1 MTEHPVEIIRSPR
14 RRKTVQAT
22 VVNGTIQVRVPAGL
36 GSSEERKAVDDI
48 VRKVRRKIS
57 AGPIDL
63 TARAA
68 RLARR
73 YNLPDPMTV
82 TWSDRQNLRWG
93 SCTPANGAIRI
104 STRLA
109 SVPPFVLDYVLV
121 HELAHLVV
129 SGHGP
134 EFDRIVDRYEKAER
148 ARGFLLALNQQDISS
163 VEPE

>member
-36 GSSEERKAVDDI
+36 GVSEERKAVDDI
-48 VRKVRRKIS
+48 VRKVRRKLS
-57 AGPIDL
+57 SGPIDL

-68 RLARR
+68 QLARR
-73 YNLPDPMTV
+73 YDLPEPVTV
-82 TWSDRQNLRWG
+82 SWSDRQNLRWG
-93 SCTPANGAIRI
+93 SCTPANGTIRV

-109 SVPPFVLDYVLV
+109 SAPPFVLDYVLV

-134 EFDRIVDRYEKAER
+134 AFDRIVDRYEKAER
-148 ARGFLLALNQQDISS
+148 ARGYLLAMNQHDLAPS
-163 VEPE
+163 

>member
-36 GSSEERKAVDDI
+36 AASEERKAVDDI
-48 VRKVRRKIS
+48 VRKVRRKLA
-57 AGPIDL
+57 AGPVDL
-63 TARAA
+63 STRAA

-73 YNLPDPMTV
+73 YDLPYPSSV
-82 TWSDRQNLRWG
+82 SWSDRQNLRWG
-93 SCTPANGAIRI
+93 SCTPGDGSIRI

-134 EFDRIVDRYEKAER
+134 AFERIVDRYEKAER
-148 ARGFLLALNQQDISS
+148 ARGFLLALNQHDLSS
-163 VEPE
+163 SEPE

>member
-36 GSSEERKAVDDI
+36 AASEERKAVDDI
-48 VRKVRRKIS
+48 VRKVRRKLA
-57 AGPIDL
+57 AGPVDL
-63 TARAA
+63 STRAA

-73 YNLPDPMTV
+73 YDLPNPASV
-82 TWSDRQNLRWG
+82 SWSDRQNLRWG
-93 SCTPANGAIRI
+93 SCTPADGSIRI

-134 EFDRIVDRYEKAER
+134 EFERIVDRYEKAER
-148 ARGFLLALNQQDISS
+148 ARGYLLALNQQDVSS
-163 VEPE
+163 TDPE